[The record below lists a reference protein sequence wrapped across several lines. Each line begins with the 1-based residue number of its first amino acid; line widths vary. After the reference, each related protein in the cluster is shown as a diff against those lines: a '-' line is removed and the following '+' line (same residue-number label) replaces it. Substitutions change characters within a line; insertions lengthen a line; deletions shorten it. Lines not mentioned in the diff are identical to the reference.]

1 MFMRR
6 LGLLLGL
13 ALASCASVPVVSV
26 VPAPPRQQC
35 GQSVLVI
42 GAVATPG
49 RYTVGEAPTLLKAI
63 RCAGGF
69 LPDAHRD
76 SVVIERCANGRSE
89 ALRVVSSRVSPGGEG
104 DVTLQEGDLIHVPT
118 YD

>member
-1 MFMRR
+1 MFIYRFAVI
-6 LGLLLGL
+6 L
-13 ALASCASVPVVSV
+13 AVSACATVPVVSV

-63 RCAGGF
+63 HCAGGF
-69 LPDAHRD
+69 LPEAHQD
-76 SVVIERCANGRSE
+76 SVIIERCANGHSE
-89 ALRVVSSRVSPGGEG
+89 ALRILSSQVSPGGEG
-104 DVTLQEGDLIHVPT
+104 DVALQEGDLIHVPT